1 MWLAL
6 FVVVGSGVMEQEWS
20 DCIIYSLIVDK

>member
-6 FVVVGSGVMEQEWS
+6 FVVVGTGVTGQEWS